1 MMVENDPMRMQ
12 SRLNVISKP
21 DMQWIHE
28 ASLKILSETGIVF
41 HSEEALTIFRNH
53 GAKVSGKTVCFPKK
67 LVRRA
72 LESAPNTFRWKA
84 RNDEQS
90 VTVGD
95 PQEKLLLQPNSGPVF
110 IQDLDQGRRTA
121 TIEDFAN
128 IIKLCQASDIVS
140 LVGSF
145 PVDPGDLNPDQK
157 HLYMMYEI
165 LKNTDKPLIG
175 FETGGP
181 KIRQTLDMVAIAM
194 GQKDFLREHHCVGVA
209 ACPLSPLSYEPSSC
223 ETIIEFAKQ
232 NQVIFFTAA
241 IMAGFSGPISL
252 FGTTILHNTEVLA
265 GITLAQLVNPG
276 NPVVYSIGST
286 VANMQNGNFITGS
299 PEMMLIHLAAMQM
312 GLEYYHLPTRSMC
325 GMTDSKIIDCQ
336 AGYETM
342 QNLMAGILGG
352 AHMIFECLG
361 VLDAIMTTSYE
372 KLMIDLEIISR
383 LMRIQKG
390 LDATD
395 KEKALESIQK
405 IGHESGYISHTDT
418 LTNFRKRWQPTL
430 SEWGTYEDW
439 QASGSQDVVARANR
453 LYKKILAKAPQSL
466 IDPEVDKAL
475 QAYIRH
481 AS

>member
-1 MMVENDPMRMQ
+1 MRLK
-12 SRLNVISKP
+12 SRLNVISKT
-21 DMQWIHE
+21 DMEWIHE
-28 ASLKILSETGIVF
+28 ASLKILAETGIVF
-41 HSEEALTIFRNH
+41 HGEEALTICKNH
-53 GAKVSGKTVCFPKK
+53 GAKVNGKTVCFPKK
-67 LVRRA
+67 LVRQV
-72 LESAPNTFRWKA
+72 LESSPNTFRWKA

-95 PQEKLLLQPNSGPVF
+95 PQEKLLLQPNGGPVF
-110 IQDLDQGRRTA
+110 IQDLDHGRRTA

-140 LVGSF
+140 LIGSF
-145 PVDPGDLNPDQK
+145 PVDPGDLNPDEK
-157 HLYMMYEI
+157 HLHMMYEI

-181 KIRQTLDMVAIAM
+181 QIRQTLDMVAIAM

-209 ACPLSPLSYEPSSC
+209 VCPLSPLSYEPSSC

-252 FGTTILHNTEVLA
+252 FGTTILHNAEVLA
-265 GITLAQLVNPG
+265 GMTLAQLVNPG

-312 GLEYYHLPTRSMC
+312 GLEYYRLPTRSMC

-383 LMRIQKG
+383 VMRIQKG

-439 QASGSQDVVARANR
+439 QASGSLDVAARANR
-453 LYKKILAKAPQSL
+453 QYKEILKKAPQSL

-475 QAYIRH
+475 QAYIRQ

>member
-1 MMVENDPMRMQ
+1 MRMQ

-21 DMQWIHE
+21 DLQWIHA
-28 ASLKILSETGIVF
+28 ASLKILAETGIVF
-41 HSEEALTIFRNH
+41 HSEEALTICRNH

-67 LVRRA
+67 LVRQV

-110 IQDLDQGRRTA
+110 IQDLDQGRRKA
-121 TIEDFAN
+121 TLKDFAN

-252 FGTTILHNTEVLA
+252 FGTTILHNAEVLA

-439 QASGSQDVVARANR
+439 QASGSQDVAARANR
-453 LYKKILAKAPQSL
+453 QYKEILAKAPQSL

-475 QAYIRH
+475 QAFIRH
-481 AS
+481 AA

>member
-1 MMVENDPMRMQ
+1 MRMQ

-28 ASLKILSETGIVF
+28 ASLKILAETGIVF
-41 HSEEALTIFRNH
+41 HNEEALTICRNH
-53 GAKVSGKTVCFPKK
+53 GAKVSDKTVCFPKK
-67 LVRRA
+67 LVRQV

-84 RNDEQS
+84 RNDDQS

-95 PQEKLLLQPNSGPVF
+95 PDEKLLLQPNGGPVF
-110 IQDLDQGRRTA
+110 IQDLDHGRRAA
-121 TIEDFAN
+121 TLKDFAN
-128 IIKLCQASDIVS
+128 IIKLCQASNIVS

-145 PVDPGDLNPDQK
+145 PVDPGDLHPDQK
-157 HLYMMYEI
+157 HLHMMYEI

-175 FETGGP
+175 FETDGS
-181 KIRQTLDMVAIAM
+181 KVRQTLDMVAIAM
-194 GQKDFLREHHCVGVA
+194 GQKDFLREHHCIGVA

-312 GLEYYHLPTRSMC
+312 GLEYYRLPTRSMC

-383 LMRIQKG
+383 VMRIKEG

-395 KEKALESIQK
+395 KGKALESIQK

-439 QASGSQDVVARANR
+439 QASGSQDVAARANR

-481 AS
+481 AA

>member
-1 MMVENDPMRMQ
+1 ME
-12 SRLNVISKP
+12 
-21 DMQWIHE
+21 WIHE
-28 ASLKILSETGIVF
+28 ASLKILAETGIVF
-41 HSEEALTIFRNH
+41 HSEEALAICKNH
-53 GAKVSGKTVCFPKK
+53 GAKVDVKTVCFPKK
-67 LVRRA
+67 LVRQV
-72 LESAPNTFRWKA
+72 LESSPKTFRWKA
-84 RNDEQS
+84 RNDDQS

-95 PQEKLLLQPNSGPVF
+95 PEEKLLLQPNGGPVF
-110 IQDLDQGRRTA
+110 IQDLDHGRRTA
-121 TIEDFAN
+121 TLEDFAN

-140 LVGSF
+140 LIGSF
-145 PVDPGDLNPDQK
+145 PVDPGDINPDEK

-175 FETGGP
+175 FETDGP
-181 KIRQTLDMVAIAM
+181 KVRQTLDMVEIAM
-194 GQKDFLREHHCVGVA
+194 GQKNFLRNNPCVGVGLS
-209 ACPLSPLSYEPSSC
+209 PLSPLAYDRATC
-223 ETIIEFAKQ
+223 ETIIEYAKQ
-232 NQVIFFTAA
+232 NQPVFFTAA
-241 IMAGFSGPISL
+241 IMAGFSGPINL
-252 FGTTILHNTEVLA
+252 IGTAILHNVEVLA
-265 GITLAQLVNPG
+265 GIALAQLVNPG
-276 NPVVYSIGST
+276 NPVAYSIGST
-286 VANMQNGNFITGS
+286 VANMKIGNFITGS

-312 GLEYYHLPTRSMC
+312 GLEYYRLPTRSMC

-383 LMRIQKG
+383 VMRIQKG

-439 QASGSQDVVARANR
+439 QASGSQDVAARANR
-453 LYKKILAKAPQSL
+453 QYKEILKKAPQSL

-475 QAYIRH
+475 QAYIRQ
-481 AS
+481 AA

>member
-1 MMVENDPMRMQ
+1 MRMQ

-21 DMQWIHE
+21 DMQWIHA
-28 ASLKILSETGIVF
+28 ASLKILAETGIVF
-41 HSEEALTIFRNH
+41 HSEEALTICRNH

-67 LVRRA
+67 LVRQV

-110 IQDLDQGRRTA
+110 IQDLDQGRRKA
-121 TIEDFAN
+121 TLKDFAN

-252 FGTTILHNTEVLA
+252 FGTTILHNAEVLA

-383 LMRIQKG
+383 VMRIREG
-390 LDATD
+390 LDTTG
-395 KEKALESIQK
+395 KEQALKIIQE
-405 IGHESGYISHTDT
+405 IGHESTYISHTDT
-418 LTNFRKRWQPTL
+418 LTGFRNRWLPTL
-430 SEWGTYEDW
+430 SEWETYEDW
-439 QASGSQDVVARANR
+439 QASGSQDVAVRANR
-453 LYKKILAKAPQSL
+453 QYKEILEKAPQSL

-481 AS
+481 AA

>member
-1 MMVENDPMRMQ
+1 MVENGPMRMK
-12 SRLNVISKP
+12 SRLNVISKT
-21 DMQWIHE
+21 DMEWIHE
-28 ASLKILSETGIVF
+28 ASLKILAETGIVF
-41 HSEEALTIFRNH
+41 HSEEALAICKNH
-53 GAKVSGKTVCFPKK
+53 GAKVDVKTVCFPKK
-67 LVRRA
+67 LVRQV
-72 LESAPNTFRWKA
+72 LESSPKTFRWKA
-84 RNDEQS
+84 RNDDQS

-95 PQEKLLLQPNSGPVF
+95 PEEKLLLQPNGGPVF
-110 IQDLDQGRRTA
+110 IQDLDHGRRTA
-121 TIEDFAN
+121 TLEDFAN

-140 LVGSF
+140 LIGSF
-145 PVDPGDLNPDQK
+145 PVDPGDINPDEK

-175 FETGGP
+175 FESDGP
-181 KIRQTLDMVAIAM
+181 KVRQMLDMVAIAM
-194 GQKDFLREHHCVGVA
+194 GQKGFLREHHCVGVA

-223 ETIIEFAKQ
+223 ETIIEYAKQ

-241 IMAGFSGPISL
+241 IMAGFSGPISM

-265 GITLAQLVNPG
+265 GMTLAQLVNPG

-312 GLEYYHLPTRSMC
+312 GLDYYRLPTRSMC

-372 KLMIDLEIISR
+372 KLMIDLEIIGR
-383 LMRIQKG
+383 VMRIREG
-390 LDATD
+390 LDTTG
-395 KEKALESIQK
+395 KEQALESIQK
-405 IGHESGYISHTDT
+405 IGQGGTFITHADT
-418 LTNFRKRWQPTL
+418 LAHFNDRWLPAL
-430 SEWGTYEDW
+430 SDWGTYEDW
-439 QASGSQDVVARANR
+439 QASGSLDVAVRANR
-453 LYKKILAKAPQSL
+453 QYKEILEKAPQSL
-466 IDPEVDKAL
+466 IDPGVDKAL
-475 QAYIRH
+475 QAYIRDT
-481 AS
+481 A

>member
-1 MMVENDPMRMQ
+1 MK

-28 ASLKILSETGIVF
+28 ASLKILAETGIVF
-41 HSEEALTIFRNH
+41 HSEEALTICRNH
-53 GAKVSGKTVCFPKK
+53 GAKVDGKTVCFPKK
-67 LVRRA
+67 LVRQV
-72 LESAPNTFRWKA
+72 LESAPKTFRWKA
-84 RNDEQS
+84 RNDDQS

-95 PQEKLLLQPNSGPVF
+95 PEEKLLLQPNGGPVF
-110 IQDLDQGRRTA
+110 IQDLDHGRRTA
-121 TIEDFAN
+121 TLEDFAN

-145 PVDPGDLNPDQK
+145 PVDPSDFNPDEK

-175 FETGGP
+175 FETDGP
-181 KIRQTLDMVAIAM
+181 KVRQMLDMVAIAM
-194 GQKDFLREHHCVGVA
+194 GQKGFLHEHHCVGVA
-209 ACPLSPLSYEPSSC
+209 VCPLSPLSYEPSSC
-223 ETIIEFAKQ
+223 ETIIEYAKE
-232 NQVIFFTAA
+232 NQVVFFTAA

-252 FGTTILHNTEVLA
+252 FGTTILHNAEVLA
-265 GITLAQLVNPG
+265 GMTLAQLVNPG

-312 GLEYYHLPTRSMC
+312 GLDYYHLPTRSMC

-383 LMRIQKG
+383 VMRIREG
-390 LDATD
+390 LDTTG

-405 IGHESGYISHTDT
+405 IGHGGTFITHADT
-418 LTNFRKRWQPTL
+418 LAHFHDRWLPAL
-430 SEWGTYEDW
+430 SDWGPYEDW
-439 QASGSQDVVARANR
+439 QASDSLDVAARANR
-453 LYKKILAKAPQSL
+453 QFKEILKKTPSSL

>member
-1 MMVENDPMRMQ
+1 MRVENDPMRMQ
-12 SRLNVISKP
+12 SKLNVISKP
-21 DMQWIHE
+21 DMQWIHA
-28 ASLKILSETGIVF
+28 ASLKILAETGIVF
-41 HSEEALTIFRNH
+41 HSEEALAICGNH
-53 GAKVSGKTVCFPKK
+53 GAKVDGKTVCFPEK
-67 LVRRA
+67 LVRQV
-72 LESAPNTFRWKA
+72 LESSPETFRWEA
-84 RNDEQS
+84 RNDDQS

-95 PQEKLLLQPNSGPVF
+95 PEEKLLLQPNGGPVF
-110 IQDLDQGRRTA
+110 IQDLDHGRRTA
-121 TIEDFAN
+121 ALEDFAN

-145 PVDPGDLNPDQK
+145 PVDPGDLSSDEK
-157 HLYMMYEI
+157 HLYMMYEV

-175 FETGGP
+175 FETDGP
-181 KIRQTLDMVAIAM
+181 KVRQMLDMVAIAM
-194 GQKDFLREHHCVGVA
+194 GQKDFLREYHGVGVA
-209 ACPLSPLSYEPSSC
+209 VCPLSPLSYEPSSC
-223 ETIIEFAKQ
+223 ETIIEYAKQ

-265 GITLAQLVNPG
+265 GIILAQLVNPG

-312 GLEYYHLPTRSMC
+312 SLEYYHLPTRSMC
-325 GMTDSKIIDCQ
+325 GMTDAKIIDCQ

-383 LMRIQKG
+383 VMRIREG
-390 LDATD
+390 LDTTG
-395 KEKALESIQK
+395 KEQALKIIQE
-405 IGHESGYISHTDT
+405 IGHESTYISHTDT
-418 LTNFRKRWQPTL
+418 LTGFRNRWLPTL
-430 SEWGTYEDW
+430 SEWETYEDW
-439 QASGSQDVVARANR
+439 QASGSQDVAVRANR
-453 LYKKILAKAPQSL
+453 QYKEILAKAPQSL

-481 AS
+481 AA

>member
-1 MMVENDPMRMQ
+1 MRMQ

-21 DMQWIHE
+21 DMQWIHA
-28 ASLKILSETGIVF
+28 ASLKILAETGIVF
-41 HSEEALTIFRNH
+41 HNEEALTICRNH
-53 GAKVSGKTVCFPKK
+53 GAKVSDKTVCFPKK
-67 LVRRA
+67 LVRQV

-84 RNDEQS
+84 RNDDQS

-95 PQEKLLLQPNSGPVF
+95 PDEKLLLQPNGGPVF
-110 IQDLDQGRRTA
+110 IQDLDHGRRAA
-121 TIEDFAN
+121 TLKDFAN
-128 IIKLCQASDIVS
+128 IIKLCQASNIVS

-145 PVDPGDLNPDQK
+145 PVDPGDLHPDQK
-157 HLYMMYEI
+157 HLHMMYEI

-175 FETGGP
+175 FETDGS
-181 KIRQTLDMVAIAM
+181 KVRQTLDMVAIAM

-312 GLEYYHLPTRSMC
+312 GLEYYRLPTRSMC

-383 LMRIQKG
+383 VMRIKEG

-395 KEKALESIQK
+395 KGKALESIQK

-439 QASGSQDVVARANR
+439 QASGSQDVAARANR

-481 AS
+481 AA

>member
-1 MMVENDPMRMQ
+1 MQ
-12 SRLNVISKP
+12 MKSRLNVISKT
-21 DMQWIHE
+21 DMQWIHA
-28 ASLKILSETGIVF
+28 ASLKILAETGIVF
-41 HSEEALTIFRNH
+41 HSEEALAICKNH
-53 GAKVSGKTVCFPKK
+53 GAKIDGKTVCFPEK
-67 LVRRA
+67 LVRQV
-72 LESAPNTFRWKA
+72 LESSPETFRWKA
-84 RNDEQS
+84 RNEDQS

-121 TIEDFAN
+121 TLEDFAN

-140 LVGSF
+140 LIGSF

-175 FETGGP
+175 FETDGP
-181 KIRQTLDMVAIAM
+181 KVRQMLEMIAIAM
-194 GQKDFLREHHCVGVA
+194 GQKGSMREHHCVGVA
-209 ACPLSPLSYEPSSC
+209 VCPLSPLSYEPCSC
-223 ETIIEFAKQ
+223 ETIIEYAKQ

-265 GITLAQLVNPG
+265 GIILTQLVNPG

-286 VANMQNGNFITGS
+286 VANMQNGNFLTGS

-312 GLEYYHLPTRSMC
+312 GLDFYRLPTRSMC

-352 AHMIFECLG
+352 AHMVFECLG

-372 KLMIDLEIISR
+372 KLMIDMEVISR
-383 LMRIQKG
+383 VMRIREG
-390 LDATD
+390 LDTTG
-395 KEKALESIQK
+395 KEQALESIQK

-418 LTNFRKRWQPTL
+418 LTNFHHRWRPSL

-439 QASGSQDVVARANR
+439 QASGSLDVAARANR
-453 LYKKILAKAPQSL
+453 QYKEILKKAPQSL
-466 IDPEVDKAL
+466 IDLGVDKAL

-481 AS
+481 AA

>member
-1 MMVENDPMRMQ
+1 MRMQ

-28 ASLKILSETGIVF
+28 ASLKILAETGIVF
-41 HSEEALTIFRNH
+41 HNEEALTICRNH
-53 GAKVSGKTVCFPKK
+53 GAKVSDKTVCFPKK
-67 LVRRA
+67 LVRQV

-84 RNDEQS
+84 RNDDQS

-95 PQEKLLLQPNSGPVF
+95 PDEKLLLQPNGGPVF
-110 IQDLDQGRRTA
+110 IQDLDHGRRAA
-121 TIEDFAN
+121 TLKDFAN
-128 IIKLCQASDIVS
+128 IIKLCQASNIVS

-145 PVDPGDLNPDQK
+145 PVDPGDLHPDQK
-157 HLYMMYEI
+157 HLHMMYEI

-175 FETGGP
+175 FETDGS
-181 KIRQTLDMVAIAM
+181 KVRQTLDMVAIAM

-312 GLEYYHLPTRSMC
+312 GLEYYRLPTRSMC

-383 LMRIQKG
+383 VMRIKEG

-395 KEKALESIQK
+395 KGKALESIQK

-439 QASGSQDVVARANR
+439 QASGSQDVAARANR

-481 AS
+481 AA

>member
-1 MMVENDPMRMQ
+1 MRMK

-21 DMQWIHE
+21 DMEWIHE
-28 ASLKILSETGIVF
+28 ASLKILAETGIVF
-41 HSEEALTIFRNH
+41 HSEETLAICKNH
-53 GAKVSGKTVCFPKK
+53 GAKVNGKTVCFPEK
-67 LVRRA
+67 LVRRV
-72 LESAPNTFRWKA
+72 LESSPGTFRWKA
-84 RNDEQS
+84 INDDQS

-95 PQEKLLLQPNSGPVF
+95 PEEKLLLQPNSGPVF

-121 TIEDFAN
+121 TLEDFAN

-145 PVDPGDLNPDQK
+145 PVDPGDINPDQK

-175 FETGGP
+175 FETSGP
-181 KIRQTLDMVAIAM
+181 KVRQTLDMVAIAM
-194 GQKDFLREHHCVGVA
+194 GKKDFLREHHCVGVA
-209 ACPLSPLSYEPSSC
+209 VCPLSPLSYAPHSC
-223 ETIIEFAKQ
+223 KTIIEFAKQ

-252 FGTTILHNTEVLA
+252 FGTTILHNAEVLA
-265 GITLAQLVNPG
+265 GMTLAQLVNPG

-312 GLEYYHLPTRSMC
+312 GLEYYRLPTRSMC

-383 LMRIQKG
+383 VMRIQKG

-395 KEKALESIQK
+395 KEKALESILK

-439 QASGSQDVVARANR
+439 QASGSQDVAARANR
-453 LYKKILAKAPQSL
+453 QYKEILKKAPQSL

-475 QAYIRH
+475 QAYIRQ
-481 AS
+481 AA

>member
-21 DMQWIHE
+21 DMQWIHA
-28 ASLKILSETGIVF
+28 ASLKILAETGIVF
-41 HSEEALTIFRNH
+41 HSEEALAICKNH
-53 GAKVSGKTVCFPKK
+53 GAKIDGKTVCFPEK
-67 LVRRA
+67 LVRQI
-72 LESAPNTFRWKA
+72 LESSPETFRWKA
-84 RNDEQS
+84 RNDDQS

-95 PQEKLLLQPNSGPVF
+95 PQEKLLLQPNGGPVF
-110 IQDLDQGRRTA
+110 IQDLDNGRRTA

-145 PVDPGDLNPDQK
+145 PVDPGDVKPDEK
-157 HLYMMYEI
+157 HLYMVYEI

-175 FETGGP
+175 FEADGP
-181 KIRQTLDMVAIAM
+181 KIRQAFDMVEIAM
-194 GQKDFLREHHCVGVA
+194 GQNGFLREHHCVGVA
-209 ACPLSPLSYEPSSC
+209 VCPLSPLSYEPSSC
-223 ETIIEFAKQ
+223 ATIIEFAKQ
-232 NQVIFFTAA
+232 NQPIFFTAA
-241 IMAGFSGPISL
+241 IMAGFTGPINL

-265 GITLAQLVNPG
+265 GMTLAQLVNPG

-312 GLEYYHLPTRSMC
+312 GLDYYHLPTRSMC

-352 AHMIFECLG
+352 AHMVFECLG

-383 LMRIQKG
+383 VIRIREG
-390 LDATD
+390 LDTTG
-395 KEKALESIQK
+395 KEQALKLIQE
-405 IGHESGYISHTDT
+405 IGHESTYISHTDT
-418 LTNFRKRWQPTL
+418 LTNFRNRWLPTL
-430 SEWGTYEDW
+430 SEWETYEDW
-439 QASGSQDVVARANR
+439 QASGSQDVAVRANR
-453 LYKKILAKAPQSL
+453 QYKEILEKAPQSL
-466 IDPEVDKAL
+466 IDSGVDKAL
-475 QAYIRH
+475 QAYIRN
-481 AS
+481 AA

>member
-1 MMVENDPMRMQ
+1 VENDPMRLK
-12 SRLNVISKP
+12 SRLNVITKT
-21 DMQWIHE
+21 DMEWIHA
-28 ASLKILSETGIVF
+28 ASLKILAETGIVF
-41 HSEEALTIFRNH
+41 HSEEALTICKNH
-53 GAKVSGKTVCFPKK
+53 GAKVNGKTVCFPKK
-67 LVRRA
+67 LVRRV
-72 LESAPNTFRWKA
+72 LESAPETFRWKA
-84 RNDEQS
+84 RNDDHS

-95 PQEKLLLQPNSGPVF
+95 PEEKLLLQPNGGPVF
-110 IQDLDQGRRTA
+110 IQDLDHGRRTA
-121 TIEDFAN
+121 TLEDFAN

-145 PVDPGDLNPDQK
+145 PVDPGDINLDQK

-175 FETGGP
+175 FETDGP
-181 KIRQTLDMVAIAM
+181 KARQTLDMVAIAM
-194 GQKDFLREHHCVGVA
+194 SQRNFLREHHCVGIAV
-209 ACPLSPLSYEPSSC
+209 CPLSPLSYRPSTC

-232 NQVIFFTAA
+232 NQVIFITAA

-252 FGTTILHNTEVLA
+252 FGTTILHNAEVLA

-286 VANMQNGNFITGS
+286 VANMHNGNFITGS

-312 GLEYYHLPTRSMC
+312 GLDYYRLPTRSMC

-372 KLMIDLEIISR
+372 KLMIDLEIIGR
-383 LMRIQKG
+383 VMRIRKG
-390 LDATD
+390 LDTSG
-395 KEKALESIQK
+395 KEQALESIQK
-405 IGHESGYISHTDT
+405 IGHEGAYVTHADT
-418 LTNFRKRWQPTL
+418 LANFRHRWRPTL

-439 QASGSQDVVARANR
+439 QASGSLDVVARANR
-453 LYKKILAKAPQSL
+453 QYKEILEKASSSL

-481 AS
+481 AA